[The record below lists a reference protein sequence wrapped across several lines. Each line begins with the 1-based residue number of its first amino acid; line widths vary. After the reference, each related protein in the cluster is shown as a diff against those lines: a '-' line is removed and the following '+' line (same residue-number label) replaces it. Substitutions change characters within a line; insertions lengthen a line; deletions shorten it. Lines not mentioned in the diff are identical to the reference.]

1 MSDLRFIRS
10 SSHTA
15 KSIPCEAPRAE
26 KETKN
31 MGRRRLND
39 KEMLKGVERALASKK
54 TPPQLRPALSRR
66 AETLRK
72 KLRSGRDGML
82 KNFLT

>member
-1 MSDLRFIRS
+1 
-10 SSHTA
+10 
-15 KSIPCEAPRAE
+15 
-26 KETKN
+26 